1 MSALS
6 RLVVLRF
13 DIYSMILS
21 LSCVMALLG
30 AFRLDYAGD
39 GLRHLAPILS
49 SPLPVLGE
57 PRWVLF
63 PALLFFVVK
72 PFAVLGLI
80 NTPAAAAQVFA
91 IFNAVC
97 GGLYL
102 LCLRSWLHEMVPA
115 RRAIILFLV
124 AGTFTFLSLATNT
137 IEPTAAALIAVAG
150 LTGAAFLPNADG
162 SGAAP

>member
-6 RLVVLRF
+6 RLVVLRL

-57 PRWVLF
+57 PRWVLCSR
-63 PALLFFVVK
+63 A
-72 PFAVLGLI
+72 AVFRRQ
-80 NTPAAAAQVFA
+80 AF
-91 IFNAVC
+91 
-97 GGLYL
+97 
-102 LCLRSWLHEMVPA
+102 RSAGPDKYASRGRAGFCDLQRGMWRSVPPVPA
-115 RRAIILFLV
+115 QLV
-124 AGTFTFLSLATNT
+124 ARNG
-137 IEPTAAALIAVAG
+137 
-150 LTGAAFLPNADG
+150 TGAAGHHPVLSGRHVHISVARHQHDRAHGG
-162 SGAAP
+162 SFNCCRWPYRRRVFTQR